1 MHLSSLEIDDN
12 VHSAPDVGI
21 SLNAVGLFSKQDIIL
36 KRGHWIL
43 IICEE
48 ARLNPEPHLFIF
60 FQRFETSESKAFFF
74 FWTISSNGQLVV
86 LESVYPMWV

>member
-36 KRGHWIL
+36 KRGQWIL

-74 FWTISSNGQLVV
+74 FFFLTISSNDHLVV
-86 LESVYPMWV
+86 LESV